1 MPEREVVVVPDGAF
15 AELKTSENRLLVV
28 EDGESL
34 DGHVARALSEA
45 EFVFETA
52 SGRFD
57 ALARLDNDSFALVL
71 IEMNV
76 AGDLGLDLLAEIR
89 RRRDD
94 VATIVV
100 TGEHRADLADT
111 AMRLGAF
118 GYIIKPFKPV
128 ELVIDVANAL
138 RRRTLE
144 IESSSHR
151 QRLEDMVRQ
160 RTTELWD
167 AVNKLEEAD
176 LGLRMSYEETVRR
189 LSLAAEYRDD
199 ETARHIRR
207 MSRYC
212 DILGQGLGLPLERI
226 EMIRM
231 ASIMHDVGKIG
242 IPDEILLKPG
252 KLSVKERV
260 VMQSHTEI
268 GYQILSGSG
277 SELLNCAAT
286 IALNHHER
294 FDGAGYPRGL
304 SDEDIPLEGR
314 IAAIADVFDALTSD
328 RVYKKAYPWTRAL
341 TVMREE
347 RGKHFDPELL
357 DVFLDNMDQVVAVK
371 GLHPEDSE
379 RALSAAV

>member
-1 MPEREVVVVPDGAF
+1 MSDGAF
-15 AELKTSENRLLVV
+15 AELKNSENRLLVI
-28 EDGESL
+28 EDGSSV
-34 DGHVARALSEA
+34 DGHIERALGEA
-45 EFVFETA
+45 GFLFEVA
-52 SGRFD
+52 SGRLD
-57 ALARLDNDSFALVL
+57 ALARLENDSFALVVV
-71 IEMNV
+71 EMNV
-76 AGDLGLDLLAEIR
+76 QGNVGLDLLEEIR

-100 TGEHRADLADT
+100 TAEHRADLADS
-111 AMRLGAF
+111 AMGLGAF
-118 GYIIKPFKPV
+118 GYLIKPFKPV

-144 IESSSHR
+144 IENNSHR

-160 RTTELWD
+160 RTSELWD
-167 AVNKLEEAD
+167 AINKLEQAD

-199 ETARHIRR
+199 ETARHIQR

-212 DILGQGLGLPLERI
+212 DILGQGAALPLERI

-268 GYQILSGSG
+268 GYQILSGSS
-277 SELLNCAAT
+277 SELLNVAAT
-286 IALNHHER
+286 IALTHHER

-304 SDEDIPLEGR
+304 SDDDIPLEGR

-341 TVMREE
+341 TIMREE
-347 RGKHFDPELL
+347 RGKHFDPDLL
-357 DVFLDNMDQVVAVK
+357 DVFLDNIDQVVAVK
-371 GLHPEDSE
+371 GEHPE
-379 RALSAAV
+379 RVPA